1 MMSLIGKQNKPLFAH
16 ISLLV
21 TLIGGLYVGCNQP
34 PAQEEPAKPNIILI
48 MTDDMGYS
56 DLGCYGGEI
65 ETPHLDSLA
74 ATGLRFTQFYNGARC
89 CPSRAS
95 LMTGLYPHQTGI
107 GHMTNPSEHFTQ
119 HDYHVPG
126 YRGELSPQTN
136 TLAEV
141 LKTAG
146 YTTLMTGKWH
156 LGMERKEQWPLQRGF
171 DHYYGILDGAS
182 NYFRPAQPR
191 GITLENDTLTIDD
204 PDFYTT
210 DAFTDRAIQ
219 FIDQSKQAD
228 GERPFFLYLA
238 YTAPH
243 WPLQAPKEV
252 IDKYRDRY
260 HDGWGK
266 LREERYKRMRQL
278 GLIDTGWAMSKQDI
292 FDWDTLPKEK
302 QDEMALRRAIYA
314 AQVDRMDENVG
325 KLVAYLKK
333 NKLDENTLIVFIN
346 DNGACAEGGD
356 VGGGKKENL
365 ETQVGYFL
373 TYGKGWANASNTPY
387 REYKHWVHEGGISSP
402 LIAHW
407 PAKIPKKLNGSLIQ
421 QYGFLP
427 DIMATFVD
435 VSGAS
440 YHSEKG
446 GKQVPDMA
454 GKSLV
459 PLLEGSDRPIHEQPI
474 FWEHEGNKAVRLGA
488 FKAVMKWQEGEEAQ
502 QHWELYDMQKDRT
515 EQHDLAKEMPE
526 KVKALASAW
535 QQWAASHQVLPWPQM
550 LDSLHINEQR
560 IKDKNTKS

>member
-1 MMSLIGKQNKPLFAH
+1 MLLRKQKRHGLVISILFAASC
-16 ISLLV
+16 ILSSGYIE
-21 TLIGGLYVGCNQP
+21 TPSNKSN
-34 PAQEEPAKPNIILI
+34 KPNIILI
-48 MTDDMGYS
+48 MSDDMGYS

-65 ETPHLDSLA
+65 QTPHLDSLA
-74 ATGLRFTQFYNGARC
+74 ASGLRFTQFYNAARC

-95 LMTGLYPHQTGI
+95 LMTGLYPHQAAI
-107 GHMTNPSEHFTQ
+107 GHMTNPSEHLTQ

-126 YRGELSPQTN
+126 YRGELSPQTH

-182 NYFRPAQPR
+182 NYFQPAQPR
-191 GITLENDTLTIDD
+191 GITLDNDTLKVDD
-204 PDFYTT
+204 PNFYTT
-210 DAFTDRAIQ
+210 DAFTDHAIQ
-219 FIDQSKQAD
+219 FIDQSKQQD

-252 IDKYRDRY
+252 IDKYRNRY
-260 HDGWGK
+260 HEGWGK
-266 LREERYKRMRQL
+266 LRQERYHHMIKMGLLDAGWSL
-278 GLIDTGWAMSKQDI
+278 GKQDVP
-292 FDWDTLPKEK
+292 DWETLPKEK

-314 AQVDRMDENVG
+314 AQVDRMDKNIG
-325 KLVAYLKK
+325 KLIAYLKR
-333 NKLDENTLIVFIN
+333 NNLYDNTLIIFIN

-365 ETQVGYFL
+365 ETKIGYFL

-407 PAKIPKKLNGSLIQ
+407 PSKIPRKLNGSLIQ
-421 QYGFLP
+421 HYGFLP

-435 VSGAS
+435 ISGAN
-440 YHSEKG
+440 YAPEKN
-446 GKQVPDMA
+446 GKTVPAMA
-454 GKSLV
+454 GKSLL
-459 PLLEGSDRPIHEQPI
+459 PLLRGVNKPIHDQPI
-474 FWEHEGNKAVRLGA
+474 FWEHEGNKAVRLGE
-488 FKAVMKWQEGEEAQ
+488 FKAVMKWQDANGKEQ
-502 QHWELYDMQKDRT
+502 RWELYNIRKDRT
-515 EQHDLAKEMPE
+515 EQHDLAPEMPE
-526 KVKALASAW
+526 LVKSLTDAW
-535 QQWAASHQVLPWPQM
+535 QQWADSHQVLPWAQM
-550 LDSLHINEQR
+550 LDSLHANEQR
-560 IKDKNTKS
+560 IKKL